1 MTDRPGSFEIPESL
15 SGERLDRTLSLL
27 TGWPRSKASSVIA
40 EGRVQV
46 DGAVAPAGS
55 ARVVAGSTV
64 AVAHAQG
71 QAEAPEQRRPTVPLD
86 VLYADAHIV
95 VVNKPPGVVTHPGSG
110 HPSGTLADAL
120 VERYPG
126 VAEVGQPDRPGIVHR
141 LDQGTSGVLV
151 CARSA
156 QAYDGLVGQLSAR
169 QVRRTYAALTR
180 GHPASPT
187 GTIDAPIGRDPTQR
201 TLMAVSA
208 EGRSARTHYRVVAA
222 FAHPVEASL
231 LRCGLETGRTHQ
243 IRVHLASIGLPLLG
257 DSAYGVPD
265 PFGIGRPLL
274 HAVRLAFRHPVSG
287 ADMSFTAPMPDDFAV
302 ALAQVGFDPSTF
314 PSD

>member
-15 SGERLDRTLSLL
+15 AGERLDRVLSLL
-27 TGWPRSKASSVIA
+27 TGWPRSKAASVIA
-40 EGRVQV
+40 DGCVLV
-46 DGAVAPAGS
+46 DGAVTSAGS
-55 ARVVAGSTV
+55 ARVVVGSTV
-64 AVAHAQG
+64 AVTHAQG

-86 VLYADAHIV
+86 LLYADAHIV

-120 VERYPG
+120 VERYPE
-126 VAEVGQPDRPGIVHR
+126 VADVGQPDRPGIVHR
-141 LDQGTSGVLV
+141 LDRGTSGVLV

-156 QAYDGLVGQLSAR
+156 QAYDGLVSQLSAR
-169 QVRRTYAALTR
+169 QVRRTYAALAR

-187 GTIDAPIGRDPTQR
+187 GTIDAPIGRDPAQR

-208 EGRSARTHYRVVAA
+208 EGRAARTHYRTVAT

-243 IRVHLASIGLPLLG
+243 IRVHLASVGLPLLG
-257 DSAYGVPD
+257 DSAYGVAD

-274 HAVRLAFRHPVSG
+274 HAIRLDFRHPASG
-287 ADMSFTAPMPDDFAV
+287 ADMSFEVPMPEDFV
-302 ALAQVGFDPSTF
+302 EALAGFGCDPSAF
-314 PSD
+314 PLD